1 MWLTLY
7 TLMGISLFIVWQT
20 RAGTPGRKKNAIIIV
35 FAVQLFLNAI
45 WSIVFFGMHSIGGAL
60 AVIVL
65 LWLAII
71 ANIIV
76 FYNISKTAGVLLI
89 PYLAWVSFA
98 VLLNASLLSL

>member
-1 MWLTLY
+1 
-7 TLMGISLFIVWQT
+7 
-20 RAGTPGRKKNAIIIV
+20 
-35 FAVQLFLNAI
+35 
-45 WSIVFFGMHSIGGAL
+45 MHSIGGAL

-89 PYLAWVSFA
+89 PYLVWVSFA